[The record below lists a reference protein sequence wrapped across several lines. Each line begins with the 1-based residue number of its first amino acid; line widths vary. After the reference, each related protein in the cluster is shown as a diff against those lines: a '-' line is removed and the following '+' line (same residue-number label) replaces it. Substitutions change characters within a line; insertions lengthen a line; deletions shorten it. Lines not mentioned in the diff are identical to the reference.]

1 MYFVFR
7 KTTLIVQIGAKTVSG
22 RKQALFRTQS
32 VNNKTPQK
40 YNSKKLADAIN
51 IFNNGQA

>member
-40 YNSKKLADAIN
+40 NNSKKLADAIN